1 MTAQSPIW
9 WAGPICGL
17 GNRIMALAAVRACA
31 GDRPVRFIW
40 SNDDSCPGD
49 YEDVFIATDLF
60 APAEAAPDD
69 ARVIQT
75 GWEPYEIF
83 ESFKKELGLD
93 FSRATFSAR
102 LIAALDGSGFHEAH
116 LGAAKSWRAAQ
127 GETPLAGIHVRRTD
141 RTAQHRQ
148 QFRDFLMRKSGL
160 NRELPVLLTALY
172 GLAPSPLLRAYENA
186 HLTSALRGFCTARSE
201 CAFAVFADDEFE
213 AQNVE
218 NAIARSAPKALRRKG
233 PDSEPLQH
241 LQSLRRTSLSG
252 AMADLLCLSKCDAIA
267 QSNRASTFSLVA
279 AMIGRRPIL
288 TAKSRYPFW
297 LKLEEDLGAAP
308 NALPLTRPLARLAD

>member
-1 MTAQSPIW
+1 MTTHTPIW

-40 SNDDSCPGD
+40 SNDESCPGE
-49 YEDVFIATDLF
+49 YEDVFIATDAF
-60 APAEAAPDD
+60 APAKAAPDD

-83 ESFKKELGLD
+83 EIFRKELGLN

-102 LIAALDGSGFHEAH
+102 LIAALDGLAFHKSH
-116 LGAAKSWRAAQ
+116 LGAATDWRAAQ
-127 GETPLAGIHVRRTD
+127 GSTPLVGIHVRRTD
-141 RTAQHRQ
+141 RTAQHRR

-160 NRELPVLLTALY
+160 NRELPVLVTALY
-172 GLAPSPLLRAYENA
+172 GLAPSPLLRVYENG
-186 HLTSALRGFCTARSE
+186 HLTSALRGFCKTRSQ

-218 NAIARSAPKALRRKG
+218 AAAARSAPTALRRKG
-233 PDSEPLQH
+233 PDNEPLQH
-241 LQSLRRTSLSG
+241 LQRLRRTSLSS
-252 AMADLLCLSKCDAIA
+252 AMTDLLCLSKCDAIA

-279 AMIGRRPIL
+279 ALIGRTPIL
-288 TAKSRYPFW
+288 TATSRYPFW

-308 NALPLTRPLARLAD
+308 NALPLTQSAD